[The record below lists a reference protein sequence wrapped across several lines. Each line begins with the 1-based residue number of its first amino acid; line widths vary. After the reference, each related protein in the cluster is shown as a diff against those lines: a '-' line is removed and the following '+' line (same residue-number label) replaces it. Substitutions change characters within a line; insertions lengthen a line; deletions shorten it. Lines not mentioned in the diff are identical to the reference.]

1 MKGIKSDESKCFD
14 QADSTM
20 ESLFKLVVKS
30 GVHSGG
36 EFHLTKACTLI
47 VGSDLDADIILQD
60 ESVAARHCLILSD
73 ESGYLVRALDQKV
86 VVGSVEVGLLK
97 DKRIALDE
105 ELRIGEVI
113 LALTKENAET
123 GPGNVKK
130 EKVKSSYLSVNWLL
144 ANKPV
149 LASLVFVFV
158 VTLISLIQFISPK
171 ANASFEMPESIA
183 GNFQEKRNDNSLD
196 IEDLSRGNSVRISR
210 NVEEIMRLSGIEV
223 ESRTVGNGV
232 VEITGHFGDG
242 SKVSEIVSSR
252 SIREIR
258 GLIKIISRNLDQNDS
273 LPISIVSVVDGNDP
287 YVVLEDGAIYYVGSH
302 FPNGYELAGVDG
314 SDVIVNTANGTKRAL
329 GINAWNFET
338 TSAN

>member
-1 MKGIKSDESKCFD
+1 MKGIKPDESKCFD
-14 QADSTM
+14 QVVNEM
-20 ESLFKLVVKS
+20 ESLFKLVIRS

-36 EFHLTKACTLI
+36 EFHLTKSCTLI

-86 VVGSVEVGLLK
+86 VVGSAEVGLLK

-105 ELRIGEVI
+105 ELCIGEVVLT
-113 LALTKENAET
+113 LAREDTEAGHSHL
-123 GPGNVKK
+123 KK
-130 EKVKSSYLSVNWLL
+130 AKVKSGFVLMSWLL
-144 ANKPV
+144 TNKPV

-158 VTLISLIQFISPK
+158 VTLISLIQFISPQ

-183 GNFQEKRNDNSLD
+183 GNVKQEKNDSSVNIQD
-196 IEDLSRGNSVRISR
+196 PSRINSVHISR
-210 NVEEIMRLSGIEV
+210 SVEEIMRLSGIDV
-223 ESRTVGNGV
+223 ESRTISSGV

-242 SKVSEIVSSR
+242 TKVSEIVNSR

-258 GLIKIISRNLDQNDS
+258 GLIKIVSRNLDQNES
-273 LPISIVSVVDGNDP
+273 LPISIISVVDGNDP

-302 FPNGYELAGVDG
+302 FPNGYELAGIDG